1 MFIFYLYTMRGGAD
15 YVSYKIDRRIK
26 KTKAALKKAYIILME
41 QFTDQEITVSMI
53 AQYAELNR
61 STFYTYY
68 SNKEELLEEI
78 LCDVLEGLK
87 SAIMLPSHVS
97 ETINVNKQAP
107 TTVLIFEYI
116 ESKKRV
122 FYALYHGH
130 VEFKTRLEQL
140 FYALFSEDIKM
151 EMQSPIGEVNYD
163 MFLRYQTNATLGLIY
178 YWIENNFSYST
189 KFMMD
194 QLTVFSNTQI
204 INLRRL

>member
-1 MFIFYLYTMRGGAD
+1 M
-15 YVSYKIDRRIK
+15 SHKIDRRIK
-26 KTKAALKKAYIILME
+26 KSKAALKKAYIILME

-140 FYALFSEDIKM
+140 FFALFSEDIKM